1 LNRNPRP
8 SARAD
13 NGVSGAGGIVANAA
27 IPGAADAGPLSRK
40 RVLTVIASIG
50 VAALGYLAAALWSGW
65 DEVAAALV
73 RVGWQG
79 TILVLVL
86 SFVSYAIRS
95 IRWAVF
101 LNALGH
107 PIPPADN
114 VRIYLAGFALTTTPG
129 KLGETL
135 RSILLRPYGVPYATS
150 IGAFFADRFCDLV
163 GIMLMTGVLAQ
174 LLYPAARHIAVLL
187 AAIVVLM
194 FLIYIQE
201 QRVLGIVEKLAQRI
215 SRKSVLAVSARS
227 LAESALLCLRP
238 RRFALGVAVSCLA
251 WGLQGLALTCLLA
264 RLGAEL
270 PVGLTVFFFFFATL
284 VGAASMIP
292 SGIGSQEATLIG
304 LLALYGVDTA
314 SAIAATLILRL
325 GTLWLAV
332 AVGLCCTV
340 FPPARSVRPIDE
352 GLIPVGRKR

>member
-1 LNRNPRP
+1 V
-8 SARAD
+8 D
-13 NGVSGAGGIVANAA
+13 NGVSGASSVVPKPTTSRRAA
-27 IPGAADAGPLSRK
+27 GTGPLSRK
-40 RVLTVIASIG
+40 RFLAVIASIG
-50 VAALGYLAAALWSGW
+50 IAALAYLAAALWSGW
-65 DEVAAALV
+65 NEVAAALA

-79 TILVLVL
+79 TIVVLVL

-95 IRWAVF
+95 VRWAMF

-107 PIPPADN
+107 PIPPLDN

-135 RSILLRPYGVPYATS
+135 RSILLRPYGVPYAAS
-150 IGAFFADRFCDLV
+150 LGAFFADRFCDLV

-174 LLYPAARHIAVLL
+174 LLYPAARYIAVLL
-187 AAIVVLM
+187 VAIVVLM
-194 FLIYIQE
+194 LLVYIQE
-201 QRVLGIVEKLAQRI
+201 QRVLGVIEKLAQRVW
-215 SRKSVLAVSARS
+215 RGTALAVSARS

-251 WGLQGLALTCLLA
+251 WGLQGLALAWLLS
-264 RLGAEL
+264 RFGTEL
-270 PVGLTVFFFFFATL
+270 PVALTVFFFFFSTL

-304 LLALYGVDTA
+304 LLALYGVATA

-340 FPPARSVRPIDE
+340 FPPARSVRPIGEVPDA
-352 GLIPVGRKR
+352 GIS